1 MLSHFWLGNIAC
13 FSTTLI
19 SPTGDYL
26 ALSEHLGLL
35 RNKHRTTR
43 IADFLSLER
52 SIGTNDLGEFLPVF
66 TFYNTENMAPKLRRS
81 FIWQRFQRPRT
92 LCPHVFVVT
101 SVLLCG
107 AVNFLTEF
115 DSDRSLMTSG
125 DRTVHRQR
133 LLLSV
138 NESSSDNK
146 GEYPPD
152 VFTLEQKRKGAVI
165 LHIIGMC
172 YMFLALSIACDEFF
186 IPALAVITEKL
197 SISEDVAGATFMAAG
212 GSMPELCTSFIGV
225 FVAPKSNV
233 GFGTIV
239 GSAVFNVLF
248 VIGMCAVFSKE
259 LLKLTWWPLFRDC
272 MFYSVALIILIV
284 FFTDGKIE
292 WWESLVMIITYFLY
306 VTFMKFNHRIEK
318 FVKSLLKS
326 NKVSTLDSKGT
337 EGNAQDYSLEKAV
350 ENLCTSSKQ
359 NNGLPCFRYGALQLV
374 IHTIDP
380 LGEASV
386 AVKVNKLKKLKCLKV
401 KVGMERDSDALPTT
415 QDVNRYSS
423 VDDHR
428 QFHLSVLNS
437 SMNVQATC
445 EDRTDTP
452 PAPSFHNHVV
462 NLDNYTAFGDQLRRD
477 SSYHTKSGDI
487 TSRNSSLVNGDSIFP
502 LVQIAPDDN
511 HVPGRV
517 PDISEQS
524 NNVYRT
530 STESQGSQTAGLQ
543 LSSHQQ
549 LVDIESAKEAAL
561 DDESEPIDLS
571 WPSGWK
577 DRIVFIIRAPV
588 VFCMYYT
595 VQDIKRPEK
604 RYLYPWCFIWSML
617 WIVGFSY
624 LMVWWA
630 TEVGDTLGI
639 PTEVMGLTFLAAGT
653 SIPDLITSVLVARK
667 GFGDMAVSS
676 SIGSNLFDVTI
687 GLPVPWLIYS
697 SVHVGNAMVVSS
709 SGLFCSVFLLF
720 IMLIAVVVAIAVSK
734 WRLSKP
740 LGATMFLLYIVFLV
754 ISLLLQYNII
764 DCIKI

>member
-1 MLSHFWLGNIAC
+1 M
-13 FSTTLI
+13 
-19 SPTGDYL
+19 
-26 ALSEHLGLL
+26 ALRLQ
-35 RNKHRTTR
+35 
-43 IADFLSLER
+43 
-52 SIGTNDLGEFLPVF
+52 
-66 TFYNTENMAPKLRRS
+66 RS
-81 FIWQRFQRPRT
+81 FILQRFQRPRT
-92 LCPHVFVVT
+92 LCPHVFLVT

-107 AVNFLTEF
+107 AVNFLAEF
-115 DSDRSLMTSG
+115 DGKTSSLVAG
-125 DRTVHRQR
+125 GARTVRKQR

-138 NESSSDNK
+138 NESSSNDK

-152 VFTLEQKRKGAVI
+152 IFTLEEKRKGAVI

-225 FVAPKSNV
+225 FVAPNSNV

-272 MFYSVALIILIV
+272 MFYSVALIILIA
-284 FFTDGKIE
+284 FFSNGEIE
-292 WWESLVMIITYFLY
+292 WWESLVMITVYLLY
-306 VTFMKFNHRIEK
+306 VTFMKFNHKIEK
-318 FVKSLLKS
+318 LVKSKLKS
-326 NKVSTLDSKGT
+326 NKVSSLHSKGAKGG
-337 EGNAQDYSLEKAV
+337 EQDSSLEKAV
-350 ENLCTSSKQ
+350 ENLCTTSKES
-359 NNGLPCFRYGALQLV
+359 NGLPCFRYGALQLV

-386 AVKVNKLKKLKCLKV
+386 AVKVNKLKKLKCVKV
-401 KVGMERDSDALPTT
+401 KVGIERDSSVISST
-415 QDVNRYSS
+415 QDVNKFSS
-423 VDDHR
+423 LENQR
-428 QFHLSVLNS
+428 QLHFPAVNS
-437 SMNVQATC
+437 SMNVQVDSAQ
-445 EDRTDTP
+445 
-452 PAPSFHNHVV
+452 ASSFGNHTV
-462 NLDNYTAFGDQLRRD
+462 NLDGYSAFDGQRRD
-477 SSYHTKSGDI
+477 SSYQIKNGDV
-487 TSRNSSLVNGDSIFP
+487 TSRDSSLANGDSSLP
-502 LVQIAPDDN
+502 LVNIVPDEN

-517 PDISEQS
+517 LDMSEHS
-524 NNVYRT
+524 SNVYRT
-530 STESQGSQTAGLQ
+530 STESPSSQTTGLQ

-549 LVDIESAKEAAL
+549 LVDVESAREAAL

-577 DRIVFIIRAPV
+577 DRIVYIIRAPV

-595 VQDIKRPEK
+595 AQDIKRPGK
-604 RYLYPWCFIWSML
+604 RYLYLWCFVWSML

-630 TEVGDTLGI
+630 TEVGNTLGI
-639 PTEVMGLTFLAAGT
+639 ETEIMGLTFLAAGT

-687 GLPVPWLIYS
+687 GLPLPWLIYS
-697 SVHVGNAMVVSS
+697 AANVGKAMVVNST
-709 SGLFCSVFLLF
+709 GLFCSVFLLF
-720 IMLIAVVVAIAVSK
+720 IMLIAVVIAIAVSK
-734 WRLSKP
+734 WRLSKL
-740 LGATMFLLYIVFLV
+740 LGGAMFQLYVVFLV
-754 ISLLLQYNII
+754 ISLLLLK
-764 DCIKI
+764 DVIKCPDI

>member
-1 MLSHFWLGNIAC
+1 M
-13 FSTTLI
+13 
-19 SPTGDYL
+19 
-26 ALSEHLGLL
+26 ALRLQ
-35 RNKHRTTR
+35 
-43 IADFLSLER
+43 
-52 SIGTNDLGEFLPVF
+52 
-66 TFYNTENMAPKLRRS
+66 RS
-81 FIWQRFQRPRT
+81 FILQRFQRPRT
-92 LCPHVFVVT
+92 LCPHVFLVT

-107 AVNFLTEF
+107 AVNFLAEF
-115 DSDRSLMTSG
+115 DGKTSSLVAG
-125 DRTVHRQR
+125 GARTVRKQR

-138 NESSSDNK
+138 NESSSNDK

-152 VFTLEQKRKGAVI
+152 IFTLEEKRKGAVI

-225 FVAPKSNV
+225 FVAPNSNV

-272 MFYSVALIILIV
+272 MFYSVALIILIA
-284 FFTDGKIE
+284 FFSNGEIE
-292 WWESLVMIITYFLY
+292 WWESLVMITVYLLY
-306 VTFMKFNHRIEK
+306 VTFMKFNHKIEK
-318 FVKSLLKS
+318 LVKSKLKS
-326 NKVSTLDSKGT
+326 NKVSSLHSKGAKVG
-337 EGNAQDYSLEKAV
+337 EQDSSLEKAV
-350 ENLCTSSKQ
+350 ENLCTTSKES
-359 NNGLPCFRYGALQLV
+359 NGLPCFRYGALQLV

-386 AVKVNKLKKLKCLKV
+386 AVKVNKLKKLKCVKV
-401 KVGMERDSDALPTT
+401 KVGIERDSSVISST
-415 QDVNRYSS
+415 QDVNKFSS
-423 VDDHR
+423 LENQR
-428 QFHLSVLNS
+428 QLNFPAVNS
-437 SMNVQATC
+437 SMNVQLDSAQ
-445 EDRTDTP
+445 
-452 PAPSFHNHVV
+452 ASSFGNHTV
-462 NLDNYTAFGDQLRRD
+462 NLDGYSAVDGQRRD
-477 SSYHTKSGDI
+477 SSYQIKNGDV
-487 TSRNSSLVNGDSIFP
+487 TSRDSSLANGDSSLP
-502 LVQIAPDDN
+502 LVNIVPDEN

-517 PDISEQS
+517 LDMSEHS
-524 NNVYRT
+524 SNVYRT
-530 STESQGSQTAGLQ
+530 STESPSSQTTGLQ

-549 LVDIESAKEAAL
+549 LVDVESAREAAL

-577 DRIVFIIRAPV
+577 DRIVYIIRAPV

-595 VQDIKRPEK
+595 AQDIKRPGK
-604 RYLYPWCFIWSML
+604 RYLYLWCFVWSML

-630 TEVGDTLGI
+630 TEVGNTLGI
-639 PTEVMGLTFLAAGT
+639 ETEIMGLTFLAAGT

-687 GLPVPWLIYS
+687 GLPLPWLIYS
-697 SVHVGNAMVVSS
+697 AANVGKAMVVNST
-709 SGLFCSVFLLF
+709 GLFCSVFLLF
-720 IMLIAVVVAIAVSK
+720 IMLIAVVIAIAVSK
-734 WRLSKP
+734 WRLSKL
-740 LGATMFLLYIVFLV
+740 LGGAMFQLYVVFLV
-754 ISLLLQYNII
+754 ISLLLLK
-764 DCIKI
+764 DVIKCPDI

>member
-1 MLSHFWLGNIAC
+1 M
-13 FSTTLI
+13 
-19 SPTGDYL
+19 
-26 ALSEHLGLL
+26 ALRLQ
-35 RNKHRTTR
+35 
-43 IADFLSLER
+43 
-52 SIGTNDLGEFLPVF
+52 
-66 TFYNTENMAPKLRRS
+66 RS
-81 FIWQRFQRPRT
+81 FILQRFQRPRT
-92 LCPHVFVVT
+92 LCPHVFLVT

-107 AVNFLTEF
+107 AVNFLAEF
-115 DSDRSLMTSG
+115 DGKTSSLVAG
-125 DRTVHRQR
+125 GARTVRKQR

-138 NESSSDNK
+138 NESSSNDK

-152 VFTLEQKRKGAVI
+152 IFTLEEKRKGAVI

-225 FVAPKSNV
+225 FVAPNSNV

-272 MFYSVALIILIV
+272 MFYSVALIILIA
-284 FFTDGKIE
+284 FFSNGEIE
-292 WWESLVMIITYFLY
+292 WWESLVMITVYLLY
-306 VTFMKFNHRIEK
+306 VTFMKFNHKIEK
-318 FVKSLLKS
+318 LVKSKLKS
-326 NKVSTLDSKGT
+326 NKVSSLHSKGAKVG
-337 EGNAQDYSLEKAV
+337 EQDSSLEKAV
-350 ENLCTSSKQ
+350 ENLCTTSKES
-359 NNGLPCFRYGALQLV
+359 NGLPCFRYGALQLV

-386 AVKVNKLKKLKCLKV
+386 AVKVNKLKKLKCVKV
-401 KVGMERDSDALPTT
+401 KVGIERDSSVISST
-415 QDVNRYSS
+415 QDVNKFSS
-423 VDDHR
+423 LENQRKLNFPAV
-428 QFHLSVLNS
+428 NS
-437 SMNVQATC
+437 SMNVQLDSAQ
-445 EDRTDTP
+445 
-452 PAPSFHNHVV
+452 ASSFGNHTV
-462 NLDNYTAFGDQLRRD
+462 NLDGYSAVDGQRRD
-477 SSYHTKSGDI
+477 SSYQIKNGDV
-487 TSRNSSLVNGDSIFP
+487 TSRDSSLANGDSSLP
-502 LVQIAPDDN
+502 LVNIVPDEN

-517 PDISEQS
+517 LDMSEHS
-524 NNVYRT
+524 SNVYRT
-530 STESQGSQTAGLQ
+530 STESPSSQTTGLQ

-549 LVDIESAKEAAL
+549 LVDVESAREAAL

-577 DRIVFIIRAPV
+577 DRIVYIIRAPV

-595 VQDIKRPEK
+595 AQDIKRPGK
-604 RYLYPWCFIWSML
+604 RYLYLWCFVWSML

-630 TEVGDTLGI
+630 TEVGNTLGI
-639 PTEVMGLTFLAAGT
+639 ETEIMGLTFLAAGT

-687 GLPVPWLIYS
+687 GLPLPWLIYS
-697 SVHVGNAMVVSS
+697 AANVGKAMVVNST
-709 SGLFCSVFLLF
+709 GLFCSVFLLF
-720 IMLIAVVVAIAVSK
+720 IMLIAVVIAIAVSK
-734 WRLSKP
+734 WRLSKL
-740 LGATMFLLYIVFLV
+740 LGGAMFQLYVVFLV
-754 ISLLLQYNII
+754 ISLLLLK
-764 DCIKI
+764 DVIKCPDI

>member
-1 MLSHFWLGNIAC
+1 M
-13 FSTTLI
+13 
-19 SPTGDYL
+19 
-26 ALSEHLGLL
+26 
-35 RNKHRTTR
+35 
-43 IADFLSLER
+43 
-52 SIGTNDLGEFLPVF
+52 F
-66 TFYNTENMAPKLRRS
+66 TFYKTENMALRLQRS
-81 FIWQRFQRPRT
+81 FILQRFQRPRT
-92 LCPHVFVVT
+92 LCPHVFLVT

-107 AVNFLTEF
+107 AVNFLAEF
-115 DSDRSLMTSG
+115 DVKTSSLMAGG
-125 DRTVHRQR
+125 DRTVRKQR

-138 NESSSDNK
+138 NESSSDTK

-152 VFTLEQKRKGAVI
+152 LFTVEEKRKGAVI

-197 SISEDVAGATFMAAG
+197 NISEDVAGATFMAAG

-225 FVAPKSNV
+225 FVAPNSNV

-272 MFYSVALIILIV
+272 MFYSVALIILIA
-284 FFTDGKIE
+284 FFSNGRIE
-292 WWESLVMIITYFLY
+292 WWESLVMIMVYLLY

-318 FVKSLLKS
+318 LVKSMLKS
-326 NKVSTLDSKGT
+326 NKVSSLNSKGA
-337 EGNAQDYSLEKAV
+337 EVGSQDSSLEKAV
-350 ENLCTSSKQ
+350 ESLCTTSKES
-359 NNGLPCFRYGALQLV
+359 NSLPCFRHGALQLV

-386 AVKVNKLKKLKCLKV
+386 AVKVNKLKKLKCVKV
-401 KVGMERDSDALPTT
+401 KVGVERDSSTFPST
-415 QDVNRYSS
+415 QDVNKFST
-423 VDDHR
+423 VDNLK
-428 QFHLSVLNS
+428 QLNFPVVNS
-437 SMNVQATC
+437 SMNVQMDSA
-445 EDRTDTP
+445 
-452 PAPSFHNHVV
+452 PASSFVNHTV
-462 NLDNYTAFGDQLRRD
+462 NLDSYNAFDGQKRD
-477 SSYHTKSGDI
+477 SSYQIKSVDV
-487 TSRNSSLVNGDSIFP
+487 TSRNSSLVNGDSSLP
-502 LVQIAPDDN
+502 LVQIVPDEN

-517 PDISEQS
+517 PDTNEHSS
-524 NNVYRT
+524 NVYRT
-530 STESQGSQTAGLQ
+530 STESPSSETTGLQ

-549 LVDIESAKEAAL
+549 LVDIESAREAAL

-577 DRIVFIIRAPV
+577 DRMVYVIRAPV

-595 VQDIKRPEK
+595 VQDIKRPGK
-604 RYLYPWCFIWSML
+604 RYLYLWCFIWSML

-630 TEVGDTLGI
+630 TEVGNTLGI
-639 PTEVMGLTFLAAGT
+639 ETEIMGLTFLAAGT

-687 GLPVPWLIYS
+687 GLPLPWLIYS
-697 SVHVGNAMVVSS
+697 AVNVGKAMVVNS

-720 IMLIAVVVAIAVSK
+720 IMLIAVVIAIAVSK
-734 WRLSKP
+734 WRLSKL
-740 LGATMFLLYIVFLV
+740 LGGAMFQLYVVFLV
-754 ISLLLQYNII
+754 ISLLLLK
-764 DCIKI
+764 DVIKCPEL